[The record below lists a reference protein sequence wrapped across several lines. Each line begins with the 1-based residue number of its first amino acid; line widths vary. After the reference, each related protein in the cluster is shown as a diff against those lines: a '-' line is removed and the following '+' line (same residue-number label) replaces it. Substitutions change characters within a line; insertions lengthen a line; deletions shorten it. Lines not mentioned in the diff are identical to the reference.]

1 LNKQIILSRK
11 KLKVS
16 SPEKALGPDLSSI
29 IKQFQVTGV
38 VQDQD
43 GNPLPGANIVEKGTT
58 NGVTADFDG
67 NFSLALNDD
76 NAILEVSYIGFLTKA
91 VSVNGQTSFTIILEE
106 SAAGLDEVVVVAY
119 GTVKKSDLTGAV
131 SSIKTAEI
139 NATPSVRLDDALR
152 GKVSGVQITP
162 TSSQPGAAASIR
174 IRGTNSISGNSSP
187 LFVIDGLIG
196 AGNTADISLLD
207 IESVQ
212 VLKDA
217 SPTAL
222 YGSRRSA
229 GVVLTTT

>member
-1 LNKQIILSRK
+1 
-11 KLKVS
+11 
-16 SPEKALGPDLSSI
+16 
-29 IKQFQVTGV
+29 
-38 VQDQD
+38 
-43 GNPLPGANIVEKGTT
+43 
-58 NGVTADFDG
+58 
-67 NFSLALNDD
+67 
-76 NAILEVSYIGFLTKA
+76 LEVSYIGFLTKA

-196 AGNTADISLLD
+196 AGNTADINVLD
-207 IESVQ
+207 IESVE

-217 SPTAL
+217 SATAL
-222 YGSRRSA
+222 YGSRGSA
-229 GVVLTTT
+229 GVVLITTKRGKAGQSKFTYDAHTTFQSPTRFLDVLNAAEFAAWQNEVQGIEAYPDPASYGEGTNWQEEVYRHGAPMTSHTLS